1 MDMILCGLTEAAD
14 TFLAAYEKEI
24 GRAVSNLGFWEL
36 AAAVRPM
43 FNPEGW
49 ISESP
54 SIERFADFV
63 DEAVQKTGH

>member
-1 MDMILCGLTEAAD
+1 
-14 TFLAAYEKEI
+14 
-24 GRAVSNLGFWEL
+24 
-36 AAAVRPM
+36 M